1 MRINVVS
8 SYKKK
13 NKPDIKSVLDIDKNI
28 NIYDLRTKINRL
40 LGVKA
45 YYQLISH
52 NNEIMLNNLSVKNY
66 VNDNDNE
73 DNKTIYRIV
82 ISEETKIDIT
92 SSDEECNSSGKEFV
106 KYVQNEEKKAI
117 ERINFIKETI
127 SVKDT
132 NNDLSKK
139 IDLDKSVES
148 KYTEQMKI
156 LRSMGYLDEIVISN
170 VLDMTNG
177 SVELALNYLNS

>member
-66 VNDNDNE
+66 INDNE

-82 ISEETKIDIT
+82 ISEETQIDVT

-106 KYVQNEEKKAI
+106 KYVKNEEKKAI
-117 ERINFIKETI
+117 ERISFIKETI
-127 SVKDT
+127 GVKDT
-132 NNDLSKK
+132 SNDTSKK
-139 IDLDKSVES
+139 IDLDKSGES
-148 KYTEQMKI
+148 KYTEQLKI

-177 SVELALNYLNS
+177 SVELALNYLNPS